1 MGDYEIRP
9 LSPATWDDFAAFA
22 EKHNGV
28 WGGCWCTWFHPPCA
42 ERGQS
47 AEGNR
52 AIKERLVREGKAHA
66 ALVFEGGEA
75 VAWCEFGSPAEL
87 PNIYH
92 RKEYD
97 AGLTQAPD
105 YRITCFFVGRGHR
118 RLGVSA
124 VALRGA
130 LDLIAEAGG
139 GVVEGYPHDLQGQK
153 TSASFLYN
161 GTRTLFERAGFTYE
175 RPKGQKNCVMR
186 RVVAPA
192 NREQRGLTVGR

>member
-1 MGDYEIRP
+1 MKG
-9 LSPATWDDFAAFA
+9 
-22 EKHNGV
+22 
-28 WGGCWCTWFHPPCA
+28 
-42 ERGQS
+42 
-47 AEGNR
+47 
-52 AIKERLVREGKAHA
+52 LVREGKAHA

-105 YRITCFFVGRGHR
+105 FTASPASSSAAATVARESRRSPCAVPSISSPRPVASGRG
-118 RLGVSA
+118 L
-124 VALRGA
+124 
-130 LDLIAEAGG
+130 
-139 GVVEGYPHDLQGQK
+139 PHDLQGQK

-161 GTRTLFERAGFTYE
+161 GTRSLFEQAGFTYE

-192 NREQRGLTVGR
+192 NREQRGLAVGR